1 MHRHYTE
8 LARNLR
14 KTLVYQTGVSPLGL
28 LRNCYDY
35 ALNDAT
41 ALTEYS
47 RPSAMNFQCPVRGP
61 FLKQ

>member
-8 LARNLR
+8 LALQFR

-41 ALTEYS
+41 ALTES
-47 RPSAMNFQCPVRGP
+47 IQAVR
-61 FLKQ
+61 